1 MKVAKRFRWEAAHR
15 LTDHPGACKSIHGH
29 SYEMTV
35 ILSGDVDE
43 NGMVVEFADLKA
55 WMKPLVDSWDHATL
69 VYEGDSDLRG
79 MLGSLGMKMAVLP
92 FESTSENLCRA
103 ALAHIKTVASEELRR
118 RGITDITIRL
128 SETETC
134 FAELTESV

>member
-15 LTDHPGACKSIHGH
+15 LTDHPGACQSIHGH

-43 NGMVVEFADLKA
+43 KGMVVEFADLKA

-69 VYEGDSDLRG
+69 VYEADRELRDA
-79 MLGSLGMKMAVLP
+79 LGPLGMKMAVMP
-92 FESTSENLCRA
+92 FESTSENLCRV
-103 ALAHIKTVASEELRR
+103 ALTHLKTVAGEQLRR
-118 RGITDITIRL
+118 HAITEITIRL

-134 FAELTESV
+134 FAELTEPV

>member
-1 MKVAKRFRWEAAHR
+1 
-15 LTDHPGACKSIHGH
+15 
-29 SYEMTV
+29 
-35 ILSGDVDE
+35 
-43 NGMVVEFADLKA
+43 
-55 WMKPLVDSWDHATL
+55 
-69 VYEGDSDLRG
+69 

-118 RGITDITIRL
+118 RGITEITIRL